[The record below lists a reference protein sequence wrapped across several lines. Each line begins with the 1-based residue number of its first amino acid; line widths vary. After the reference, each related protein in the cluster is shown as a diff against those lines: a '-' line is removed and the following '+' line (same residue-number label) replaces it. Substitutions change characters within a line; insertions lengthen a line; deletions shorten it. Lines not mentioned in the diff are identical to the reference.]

1 MTTVDSAVRSS
12 SSLPTKNRPIE
23 IYVSIVINILI
34 AIACVL
40 GALTIIQLLN
50 VNDPEAIQD
59 SIAQQQLVRLGD
71 PVIIAVTGILLL
83 PALVAIFSTIQ
94 LLRDANP
101 GRYAALSLQ
110 FLGLVFSLIALVQF
124 WGFFDSFELITD
136 RIMENPWLLAGIPL
150 AYIVFWLGGRFS
162 DRSPVRGWLETAG
175 ALIGMATL
183 ITILVLSNFL
193 TFANNILSSYANPGT
208 WIATILV
215 IIFAYIG
222 WRMLMLGRYFNET
235 QEEMAAWQGWLMLSP
250 NIVGFMIFF
259 AGPLLL
265 SFYLSF
271 TDSTV
276 GAVPNVVGLENYGRI
291 LSLEFKTLE
300 DATAT
305 AQSALSFGYEPL
317 GEIQMGA
324 SRLVIGALDRLFW
337 ISLRNTFLFCLLLIP
352 LSVLPALG
360 LSLVLNSKLPGVNFF
375 RAVYFLPSVAAV
387 VGTALIWRW
396 LYNSENGYINYAIT
410 QLINWL
416 NGLGFQLSDPA
427 IAWLTG
433 PSVVLISMV
442 LLAAWQSIG
451 FNTVLFLAGLQ
462 GISKELYEASSID
475 GANRLETFLYITVPM
490 LAPTTFFVIITTM
503 ITGLQVFNEPYALFV
518 ARPIPENATT
528 SVFYLYNQG
537 FVRFEFGY
545 ASAIAWILFAVIFM
559 MTLIQFRLQRSN
571 AYEG

>member
-1 MTTVDSAVRSS
+1 MTTVESALRRS
-12 SSLPTKNRPIE
+12 SSLPGKNKPIE
-23 IYVSIVINILI
+23 IYVSIIINILI
-34 AIACVL
+34 VVACILAAI
-40 GALTIIQLLN
+40 TIIQLVN
-50 VNDPEAIQD
+50 VDNPESIQD

-71 PVIIAVTGILLL
+71 PVIIVVTGIILL
-83 PALVAIFSTIQ
+83 PALLAVFSTLQ
-94 LLRDANP
+94 LLRNQNA
-101 GRYAALSLQ
+101 GRYAALILQ
-110 FLGLVFSLIALVQF
+110 FLGLVFSVVALVQL
-124 WGFFDSFELITD
+124 WGFFDSFELIAD
-136 RIMENPWLLAGIPL
+136 RIMENPWLLAGIPV

-162 DRSPVRGWLETAG
+162 DRSRWRGWLETAG
-175 ALIGMATL
+175 ALVGMATL
-183 ITILVLSNFL
+183 IAVLVLSNFL
-193 TFANNILSSYANPGT
+193 TFANNILSSYSNPAT
-208 WIATILV
+208 WVATVLL
-215 IIFAYIG
+215 IIFAYVG
-222 WRMLMLGRYFNET
+222 WRMLMLGTYFNET
-235 QEEMAAWQGWLMLSP
+235 QDETAAWQGWLMLSP

-276 GAVPNVVGLENYGRI
+276 GTVPNVVWFENYGRI
-291 LSLEFKTLE
+291 LSLEFRTL
-300 DATAT
+300 DDPAAT

-317 GEIQMGA
+317 GEIQLGA

-352 LSVLPALG
+352 MSVLPALG

-410 QLINWL
+410 QLINRL

-442 LLAAWQSIG
+442 LLAAWQNIG

-475 GANRLETFLYITVPM
+475 GANRWETFLYITVPM

-537 FVRFEFGY
+537 FKSFDFGY
-545 ASAIAWILFAVIFM
+545 ASAIAWILFAGIFI
-559 MTLIQFRLQRSN
+559 MTLIQFRFQRSN

>member
-215 IIFAYIG
+215 VIFAYIG

-337 ISLRNTFLFCLLLIP
+337 ISLRNTFLFCLLLVP